1 MGLFQ
6 KLFGKK
12 NKQNKDTKDSVR
24 ADVTAGKAEK
34 VVKPEPTGATP
45 AAGNS
50 HVPEVAKQQ
59 SKSEKSAEKAETT
72 TTQKKDGTA
81 STEQNKNPA
90 KSKATPDK
98 KSTDAT
104 GSATVKAAP
113 AKKSPSESVK
123 SDSEAKAPK
132 KAAAVPGAAKKA
144 TNGTKATKATSTDDT
159 VNDIE
164 SDGVVEETVSIPG
177 GTFEIKKAKDG
188 RYVFNLYAANH
199 VIVATSQVYSSSS
212 NAMNGINSVMA
223 NAPKAGIQDNT
234 LKAAPTELP
243 CPKWEIYLDNGKKY
257 RFRLIATNGSCVCHS
272 QGYTTKANCK
282 NGIESIIRS
291 SQNATVDK
299 AYLKKT
305 DEKQTK

>member
-12 NKQNKDTKDSVR
+12 DKQNKDTKDSVR
-24 ADVTAGKAEK
+24 ADVTAEKAEK
-34 VVKPEPTGATP
+34 VVKPEPTGAAP
-45 AAGNS
+45 AASNS
-50 HVPEVAKQQ
+50 PVPEVAKQQ

-72 TTQKKDGTA
+72 ATQKKGGTA
-81 STEQNKNPA
+81 GTEQNKNSA

-98 KSTDAT
+98 KSTDVT
-104 GSATVKAAP
+104 GSTTVKAAP
-113 AKKSPSESVK
+113 AKKSPSKSVK
-123 SDSEAKAPK
+123 SASEVKAPK
-132 KAAAVPGAAKKA
+132 KAAAVSVSA
-144 TNGTKATKATSTDDT
+144 TKGTKATKAISTDDT

-164 SDGVVEETVSIPG
+164 SDGVVEETISIPG

-188 RYVFNLYAANH
+188 RYVFNLYALNH

-234 LKAAPTELP
+234 LKATTELP

>member
-12 NKQNKDTKDSVR
+12 NKQNKDTKNSVK
-24 ADVTAGKAEK
+24 ADETAKKAEK
-34 VVKPEPTGATP
+34 EAKPEPAATAP
-45 AAGNS
+45 AVNNTP
-50 HVPEVAKQQ
+50 VPEVTKQQ
-59 SKSEKSAEKAETT
+59 SKNEKPTEKRETT
-72 TTQKKDGTA
+72 TTQKRDSKAG
-81 STEQNKNPA
+81 TEQNTNPV
-90 KSKATPDK
+90 KSKATPEKK
-98 KSTDAT
+98 KSNVTE
-104 GSATVKAAP
+104 SATVKAAP
-113 AKKSPSESVK
+113 AKKSTSKSTKSES
-123 SDSEAKAPK
+123 DAKATK
-132 KAAAVPGAAKKA
+132 KAAATSDTAKKS
-144 TNGTKATKATSTDDT
+144 TKETKAASTADDA

-188 RYVFNLYAANH
+188 RYVFNLYASNH

-212 NAMNGINSVMA
+212 KAMTGINSVIA

-234 LKAAPTELP
+234 LKAPTELP

-291 SQNATVDK
+291 SHNATVDK
-299 AYLKKT
+299 AYLKKA
-305 DEKQTK
+305 DENQAK

>member
-12 NKQNKDTKDSVR
+12 NKQNKGTKDSAK
-24 ADVTAGKAEK
+24 ADVTAEKTEK
-34 VVKPEPTGATP
+34 VVKPEPTGAAP
-45 AAGNS
+45 AASNS
-50 HVPEVAKQQ
+50 PVPEVAKQQ

-72 TTQKKDGTA
+72 ATQKKDGTA
-81 STEQNKNPA
+81 GAEQNKNPA

-98 KSTDAT
+98 KSTDVT

-113 AKKSPSESVK
+113 AKKSPSKSVK
-123 SDSEAKAPK
+123 SDSEVKAPK
-132 KAAAVPGAAKKA
+132 KTAAASVAATK
-144 TNGTKATKATSTDDT
+144 GTKATKAISTDDT

-164 SDGVVEETVSIPG
+164 SDGVVEETISIPG

-188 RYVFNLYAANH
+188 RYVFNLYALNH

-234 LKAAPTELP
+234 LKATTELP

-299 AYLKKT
+299 AYLKKA

>member
-12 NKQNKDTKDSVR
+12 NKQNKDTRDTTKADMTAAKVEKEAKPEAAAPVVNSAPAPKVAEHQVKDE
-24 ADVTAGKAEK
+24 KPAEK
-34 VVKPEPTGATP
+34 RDPITE
-45 AAGNS
+45 
-50 HVPEVAKQQ
+50 
-59 SKSEKSAEKAETT
+59 SEKDGKSGTE
-72 TTQKKDGTA
+72 QKK
-81 STEQNKNPA
+81 KPA
-90 KSKATPDK
+90 KSEAATEKKKA
-98 KSTDAT
+98 
-104 GSATVKAAP
+104 GVNESAPIKAAP
-113 AKKSPSESVK
+113 AKKSPSKSVK
-123 SDSEAKAPK
+123 SDSEA
-132 KAAAVPGAAKKA
+132 AKKA
-144 TNGTKATKATSTDDT
+144 TTVPVTEKKAAKETKATKAANTDDT

-212 NAMNGINSVMA
+212 KAMTGINSVMA

-234 LKAAPTELP
+234 LKTPTELP

-299 AYLKKT
+299 AYLKKA
-305 DEKQTK
+305 DEKQAK

>member
-144 TNGTKATKATSTDDT
+144 TSTDDT

-188 RYVFNLYAANH
+188 RYVFNL
-199 VIVATSQVYSSSS
+199 
-212 NAMNGINSVMA
+212 
-223 NAPKAGIQDNT
+223 
-234 LKAAPTELP
+234 
-243 CPKWEIYLDNGKKY
+243 
-257 RFRLIATNGSCVCHS
+257 
-272 QGYTTKANCK
+272 
-282 NGIESIIRS
+282 
-291 SQNATVDK
+291 
-299 AYLKKT
+299 
-305 DEKQTK
+305 